1 MVSFIYHYNAISIDR
16 LPSKTKIRKGS
27 RCFNNPLYVGR
38 RSPPLQS
45 RFKDNARISS
55 KNSRKYYS
63 FKTEFAFF
71 IKTAKKTT
79 ALQQV
84 TG

>member
-1 MVSFIYHYNAISIDR
+1 MLILLTDSHQK
-16 LPSKTKIRKGS
+16 LELEKGHAALIIL
-27 RCFNNPLYVGR
+27 FYVGR

-45 RFKDNARISS
+45 RFKENAKISS